1 MDVKLSDAP
10 EAGGRRIPGVAAGDV
25 AEGDGRGRA
34 TVRST
39 RKADQ
44 SQATREALIAAAHGL
59 FAEKGFAGVAT
70 EEIVRA
76 AGVTR
81 GALYHHFD
89 GKRELFAVVYEEVE
103 RQLVE
108 RIAAS
113 AMASATDPMEALQRG
128 AEAFLDACEDPAV
141 QRIALLDAPSVL
153 GWERWREIGLRFG
166 FGLVQATLQAAMEAG
181 QIEAQPVGPL
191 AHLLLGA
198 IDEGAM
204 LVARASDDGETR
216 AQVGASVG
224 RFLGALR
231 TGA

>member
-1 MDVKLSDAP
+1 MDVKLPDGPGAQGSRIAGVP
-10 EAGGRRIPGVAAGDV
+10 AGGF
-25 AEGDGRGRA
+25 AERDGREQA
-34 TVRST
+34 PVRGT
-39 RKADQ
+39 RRADQ
-44 SQATREALIAAAHGL
+44 SQATREALIAAAHAL
-59 FAEKGFAGVAT
+59 FAEQGFAGVAT

-89 GKRELFAVVYEEVE
+89 GKRELFAAVYEDVE

-113 AMASATDPMEALQRG
+113 AMASAGDPMEALQAG

-181 QIEAQPVGPL
+181 QIAAQPVSPL

-224 RFLGALR
+224 RFLEALR
-231 TGA
+231 T